1 MSYLFSL
8 SLFLSL
14 SFTKCNTDTDKH
26 SYILIENVS
35 IISMNPSDKDV
46 TLGSILI
53 KDSIIIN
60 IGEKSSFNIPG
71 NTKII
76 NGQGKF
82 VIPGLWDTHVH
93 LYKTTRQSIPS
104 FLKYGITSVR
114 DMGGDVDTL
123 KAIISDIK
131 IGKMDGPRIIFCGP
145 TFENQVWMDWVI
157 KNRNPND
164 VSDEDYARTR
174 VVLKNKEDAKRLVD
188 SVAALGVDF
197 IKIRNYKDAET
208 YYALAKAVRESG
220 LKFYGHTP
228 NGSFD
233 QIAVAG
239 GGQSSFEHGWYPS
252 LSGLSDSAAN
262 KVIAAFKRNNCALV
276 PTIITW
282 AQNGFMSFP
291 KMDSLMNGPVGIRD
305 KEVDN
310 LPPALLREWKIQFEI
325 RKKDTDNVRGWNM
338 NALIAMTNE
347 TKRLFKAGVTVMPG
361 SDVTSLLVFPGRS
374 LHEELAY
381 FVELV
386 GMTPREALESA
397 TKTPSDFFGF
407 KNSRGTI
414 EKGKLADIILLERN
428 PLVDIHNSTSINTVI
443 KNGEI
448 LKF

>member
-14 SFTKCNTDTDKH
+14 SFTKCNSDTDMH

-60 IGEKSSFNIPG
+60 IGEKLSFNIPG

-104 FLKYGITSVR
+104 FLKNGITSVR

-123 KAIISDIK
+123 KAIINDIK
-131 IGKMDGPRIIFCGP
+131 KGKIAGPRIIFCGP
-145 TFENQVWMDWVI
+145 TFESPQWMDWVI
-157 KNRNPND
+157 KNRNPNE
-164 VSDEDYARTR
+164 VGGEDYSRTR
-174 VVLKNKEDAKRLVD
+174 VVLNNKADAKRLVD
-188 SVAALGVDF
+188 SVARLGVDF
-197 IKIRNYKDAET
+197 IKIRNYKDTEI
-208 YYALAKAVRESG
+208 YYALAKAVLESG
-220 LKFYGHTP
+220 LKFYGHAP
-228 NGSFD
+228 NDSFD
-233 QIAVAG
+233 PIGVADA
-239 GGQSSFEHGWYPS
+239 GQSTFEHGWYPP

-262 KVIAAFKRNNCALV
+262 KVIAAFKRNKCALV
-276 PTIITW
+276 PTITTW
-282 AQNGFMSFP
+282 AHNGFMSFA
-291 KMDSLMNGPVGIRD
+291 KMDSLFNGAVGIRD

-310 LPPALLREWKIQFEI
+310 LPPALLREWKLQFEI
-325 RKKDTDNVRGWNM
+325 RKGENNIKGWNM
-338 NALIAMTNE
+338 KALIDMALV

-386 GMTPREALESA
+386 GMTAREALESA
-397 TKTPSDFFGF
+397 TKTPADFFGF

-414 EKGKLADIILLERN
+414 EKGKLADIILLDRN
-428 PLVDIHNSTSINTVI
+428 PLIDIHNSTSINIVI